1 MPKRIVLCFDGTWN
15 APAEKF
21 VGLKAL
27 HDRAKALCDAGGKP
41 AVLQALEALDPGPD
55 AVETNVCRFYR
66 SIVARQPEKDGAGP
80 VGQVRW
86 YDAGVGTN
94 WYDRVAGGAFGLGLS
109 QNLREGYQ
117 YLAETCEPG
126 DSIFILGF
134 SRGAYTARSLVGM
147 IRNSG
152 LLPAGGTGDGP
163 QSAPMMEAYEIYRT
177 RDRDADSERALA
189 FRKLHGCRMVEIAF
203 LGVWDTVGALGIP
216 IESFAGFNRSAFE
229 FHDTELSGIVRNAFH
244 AIAVDEHREPY
255 AVTLWDPI
263 RKLDQRVEQRWF
275 VGAHCDVG
283 GGYQD
288 RGLSDVTLAWMQRCA
303 MECGLELH
311 PGAVPAVGEA
321 QALGALTDSF
331 ANFLE
336 GLFRLFSRRFYRPVR
351 RAQFGQEQVDE
362 TVHLRLKRD
371 VAYRP
376 KNPGLFDG

>member
-15 APAEKF
+15 TPAEKF

-27 HDRAKALCDAGGKP
+27 HARVKGFSDAGGKP
-41 AVLQALEALDPGPD
+41 AILQALEAVDPGPD

-66 SIVARQPEKDGAGP
+66 SVVAREPAKDGAGA

-94 WYDRVAGGAFGLGLS
+94 WYDRIPGGVLGLGLG
-109 QNLREGYQ
+109 QNLREGYRF
-117 YLAETCEPG
+117 LAETYAPG
-126 DSIFILGF
+126 DTIFILGF

-152 LLPAGGTGDGP
+152 LLPAGATGDGP
-163 QSAPMMEAYEIYRT
+163 DSAPMLEAYEIYRT
-177 RDRDADSERALA
+177 RDGDADSERAIA
-189 FRKLHGCRMVEIAF
+189 FRKRMGCRMVNIDF

-216 IESFAGFNRSAFE
+216 VESFADFNRAAFQ

-263 RKLDQRVEQRWF
+263 RKLNQRMEQRWF

-283 GGYQD
+283 GGYED
-288 RGLSDVTLAWMQRCA
+288 RRLSDVTLAWMQARA

-311 PGAVPAVGEA
+311 PRGVPAVAEA
-321 QALGALTDSF
+321 NALGTLTDSF
-331 ANFLE
+331 SNFLE
-336 GLFRLFSRRFYRPVR
+336 GLFRLFSRRFYRPIR
-351 RAQFGQEQVDE
+351 RAQFGEERVDE
-362 TVHLRLKRD
+362 TVRRRLDQD
-371 VAYRP
+371 VSYRP
-376 KNPGLFDG
+376 RNPGLFDA